1 MPVVDLRSDTLT
13 MPTDEMRRAMA
24 DAELGDDVFGED
36 PTVNRFQE
44 RAAAAVG
51 KEAGLFVAS
60 GTMGNLLGI
69 LAQVPAGRELIA
81 DSESHVFLYEGA
93 GTATLGGIQ
102 VRPLATERGVM
113 SGAQVQ
119 AAFRPP
125 HDYHQ
130 PLTGGVTIENTHNR
144 HGGVAWPLSAV
155 REVADTAHEH
165 GVPVHM
171 DGARIF
177 NAALAAG
184 ATPAEV
190 AAPCDTVTF
199 CVSKGLGAPVG
210 SVLCGPA
217 DVIDRAA
224 RWRKMVG
231 GGWREAGVLAAAG
244 VLALEKGID
253 HLAADHANARTL
265 AEGLSELPGIQI
277 DLDRVQSN
285 LVIFHLTSMRAE
297 QFLAECGARGLKGG
311 GGNGRVR
318 FVTRYGISAAD
329 VQRAL
334 EICAQVLGAE

>member
-1 MPVVDLRSDTLT
+1 MAVVDMRSDTLT
-13 MPTDEMRRAMA
+13 MPTPEMRRAMA
-24 DAELGDDVFGED
+24 EAELGDDVFGED
-36 PTVNRFQE
+36 PSINRLQE

-81 DSESHVFLYEGA
+81 DSESHVFLYEGG

-102 VRPLATERGVM
+102 VRPIATDRGVM
-113 SGAQVQ
+113 TRAQVEK
-119 AAFRPP
+119 AFRPL

-130 PLTGGVTIENTHNR
+130 PLTGAVTIENTHNR
-144 HGGVAWPLSAV
+144 HGGVAWPLEAV
-155 REVADTAHEH
+155 REVADVAHER

-171 DGARIF
+171 DGARVF
-177 NAALAAG
+177 NAALAVG
-184 ATPAEV
+184 ASPAEV
-190 AAPCDTVTF
+190 AAPVDTVTF

-244 VLALEKGID
+244 LMALEQGVD
-253 HLAADHANARTL
+253 QLATDHAHARTL
-265 AEGLSELPGIQI
+265 AEGLSELPGIRI

-285 LVIFHLTSMRAE
+285 LVIFELTSMPAE
-297 QFLAECGARGLKGG
+297 DFLKACAERGLKGG

-318 FVTRYGISAAD
+318 FVTRLGITAQD

-334 EICAQVLGAE
+334 EVCTEVLAG